1 VRLYNS
7 SCCYALKIRK
17 LNEYGCPYVFVPA
30 PCIPHP
36 ASFRM
41 KLRVGIVGLGQAWET
56 RHAPALRAL
65 ADRFEVRAFCDP
77 VAHRAAEIAHRWPA
91 RTCDG
96 FRALAS
102 SADID
107 AVLLLSARWYG
118 ALPIFAACDAG
129 KAIYCSAA
137 LDLETHEA
145 SEVRRRVQE
154 AGVAFMAEFPCRLA
168 PATLRLKELM
178 ATRLGLPRL
187 LFCNRRVTSKPENG
201 RSHNISDMR
210 QLTEMVDW
218 CRDIVGIEAT
228 SVVGASHT
236 SAPRGAAERHE
247 AGPSDYLVMTLDFS
261 PQGEVGTGPVAQ
273 IACGSYVAPQWH
285 EAAAFRRPADLQVVC
300 QRGIAFLD
308 LPHTLVW
315 FDDAGQHSELLDH
328 DRPVGE
334 QLFMHFHRHVGS
346 LVLKTSSLEDAY
358 RALAIV
364 NKAQESYSQGCRLE
378 IE

>member
-1 VRLYNS
+1 
-7 SCCYALKIRK
+7 
-17 LNEYGCPYVFVPA
+17 
-30 PCIPHP
+30 
-36 ASFRM
+36 M

-77 VAHRAAEIAHRWPA
+77 VAHRAAEIAARWPA

-107 AVLLLSARWYG
+107 ALLLLSSRWYG
-118 ALPIFAACDAG
+118 ALPILAACQAG

-137 LDLETHEA
+137 LDLDTSA
-145 SEVRRRVQE
+145 ADEVRTRVRE

-168 PATLRLKELM
+168 PATLRLKELI

-187 LFCNRRVTSKPENG
+187 LFCNRRFTSRPD
-201 RSHNISDMR
+201 RTQSYYTSDMR
-210 QLTEMVDW
+210 QLIEMVDW
-218 CRDIVGIEAT
+218 CRDIVGSEAT
-228 SVVGASHT
+228 SVVGAAHA
-236 SAPRGAAERHE
+236 SAPLGSAARHE
-247 AGPSDYLVMTLDFS
+247 TAPKDYLVMALDFS
-261 PQGEVGTGPVAQ
+261 PPGEVGTGPVAQ
-273 IACGSYVAPQWH
+273 IACGSYVSPECH

-315 FDDAGQHSELLDH
+315 FDEAGQHSELLDH

-334 QLFMHFHRHVGS
+334 QLFLHFHRHVNS

-364 NKAQESYSQGCRLE
+364 NKAQESYARGCRLE
-378 IE
+378 LE

>member
-1 VRLYNS
+1 
-7 SCCYALKIRK
+7 
-17 LNEYGCPYVFVPA
+17 
-30 PCIPHP
+30 
-36 ASFRM
+36 M
-41 KLRVGIVGLGQAWET
+41 KLRVGVVGLGQAWET

-77 VAHRAAEIAHRWPA
+77 VAHRASEIAHRWPA
-91 RTCDG
+91 RMCDG

-102 SADID
+102 STDID

-118 ALPIFAACDAG
+118 ALPILAACDAG

-137 LDLETHEA
+137 LDLDTHEA
-145 SEVRRRVQE
+145 DEVRRRVRE

-168 PATLRLKELM
+168 PATIRLKELM

-187 LFCNRRVTSKPENG
+187 LFCNRRSTSG
-201 RSHNISDMR
+201 RPDNSRSFYTSDMR
-210 QLTEMVDW
+210 QLIEMVDW
-218 CRDIVGIEAT
+218 CRDVVGIEAT
-228 SVVGASHT
+228 SVVGAAHS

-247 AGPSDYLVMTLDFS
+247 SGPKDYLVMTLDFS
-261 PQGEVGTGPVAQ
+261 PKGEVGTGPVAQ
-273 IACGSYVAPQWH
+273 IACGSYVSQQWH

-315 FDDAGQHSELLDH
+315 FDEAGQHSELLDH

-334 QLFMHFHRHVGS
+334 ALFLHFHRHVGS

-364 NKAQESYSQGCRLE
+364 NQAQESYSQGCRLD

>member
-1 VRLYNS
+1 
-7 SCCYALKIRK
+7 
-17 LNEYGCPYVFVPA
+17 
-30 PCIPHP
+30 
-36 ASFRM
+36 M
-41 KLRVGIVGLGQAWET
+41 KLRVGVVGLGQAWET

-77 VAHRAAEIAHRWPA
+77 VAHRAAEIAQRWPA
-91 RTCDG
+91 RMCDG

-137 LDLETHEA
+137 LDLDTSA
-145 SEVRRRVQE
+145 ADEVRRRVHE
-154 AGVAFMAEFPCRLA
+154 AGVAFMAEFVCRLA

-187 LFCNRRVTSKPENG
+187 LFCNRRFTSHRDNG
-201 RSHNISDMR
+201 HSHYTSDMR
-210 QLTEMVDW
+210 QLIEMVDW
-218 CRDIVGIEAT
+218 CRDIVGSEAT
-228 SVVGASHT
+228 SVVGAAHT
-236 SAPRGAAERHE
+236 SAPLGSAVRHE
-247 AGPSDYLVMTLDFS
+247 TGPKDYLVMTLDFS
-261 PQGEVGTGPVAQ
+261 PASEVGTGPVAQ
-273 IACGSYVAPQWH
+273 IACGSYVAPERR

-315 FDDAGQHSELLDH
+315 FDEAGQHSELLEH

-334 QLFMHFHRHVGS
+334 QLFMHFHRHVNS

-364 NKAQESYSQGCRLE
+364 NKAQESYAKGCRLALE
-378 IE
+378 

>member
-1 VRLYNS
+1 
-7 SCCYALKIRK
+7 
-17 LNEYGCPYVFVPA
+17 
-30 PCIPHP
+30 
-36 ASFRM
+36 M
-41 KLRVGIVGLGQAWET
+41 
-56 RHAPALRAL
+56 
-65 ADRFEVRAFCDP
+65 
-77 VAHRAAEIAHRWPA
+77 
-91 RTCDG
+91 
-96 FRALAS
+96 
-102 SADID
+102 
-107 AVLLLSARWYG
+107 LLLSARWYG

-137 LDLETHEA
+137 LDLETSEA
-145 SEVRRRVQE
+145 DEVRRRVRG

-187 LFCNRRVTSKPENG
+187 LFCNRRFTSQPEPG
-201 RSHNISDMR
+201 RSFYTTDMR

-218 CRDIVGIEAT
+218 CRDVIGVEAS
-228 SVVGASHT
+228 SVVGASHS

-247 AGPSDYLVMTLDFS
+247 RGPNDYLVMTLDFS
-261 PQGEVGTGPVAQ
+261 PQGEIGTGPVAQ
-273 IACGSYVAPQWH
+273 IACGSYVAPQWR

-308 LPHTLVW
+308 LPHTLTW
-315 FDDAGQHSELLDH
+315 FDEAGQHAEMLDH

-334 QLFMHFHRHVGS
+334 QLLMHFHRHVGS

-364 NKAQESYSQGCRLE
+364 NRAQESYAQGCRLE
-378 IE
+378 LE

>member
-1 VRLYNS
+1 
-7 SCCYALKIRK
+7 
-17 LNEYGCPYVFVPA
+17 
-30 PCIPHP
+30 
-36 ASFRM
+36 M
-41 KLRVGIVGLGQAWET
+41 KLRVGVIGLGQAWES

-77 VAHRAAEIAHRWPA
+77 VAHRAAEIANRWPA

-102 SADID
+102 SPDID

-118 ALPIFAACDAG
+118 ELPIFAACDAG

-137 LDLETHEA
+137 LDLDTQA
-145 SEVRRRVQE
+145 ADEVRRRVSD
-154 AGVAFMAEFPCRLA
+154 AGIAFMAEFPCRLA

-187 LFCNRRVTSKPENG
+187 MFCNRRFTNRPENG
-201 RSHNISDMR
+201 QSFYTSDMR
-210 QLTEMVDW
+210 QLIEMVDW
-218 CRDIVGIEAT
+218 CRDVVGSEAT
-228 SVVGASHT
+228 SVVGASHS

-247 AGPSDYLVMTLDFS
+247 ALPKDYLLLTLDFS
-261 PQGEVGTGPVAQ
+261 AHGEIGTGPVAQ
-273 IACGSYVAPQWH
+273 IACGSYVSTKWH

-315 FDDAGQHSELLDH
+315 FDEAGQHSELLDH

-334 QLFMHFHRHVGS
+334 QLFLHFHRQVGS

-364 NKAQESYSQGCRLE
+364 NKAQESYAQGCRLE
-378 IE
+378 LD

>member
-1 VRLYNS
+1 
-7 SCCYALKIRK
+7 
-17 LNEYGCPYVFVPA
+17 
-30 PCIPHP
+30 
-36 ASFRM
+36 M
-41 KLRVGIVGLGQAWET
+41 KLRVGVVGLGQNWET

-77 VAHRAAEIAHRWPA
+77 VAHRAAEIAQRWPA

-96 FRALAS
+96 FRSLAS
-102 SADID
+102 STDID

-118 ALPIFAACDAG
+118 ALPIFAACEAG

-145 SEVRRRVQE
+145 DEVRRRVRE

-187 LFCNRRVTSKPENG
+187 LFCNRRFTSQPDNG
-201 RSHNISDMR
+201 PSYNTNDMR

-218 CRDIVGIEAT
+218 CRDVIGTEAS
-228 SVVGASHT
+228 SVVGASHS
-236 SAPRGAAERHE
+236 SAPCGAAERHE
-247 AGPSDYLVMTLDFS
+247 IGPNDYQVMTLDFS
-261 PQGEVGTGPVAQ
+261 PAGEIGTGPVAQ
-273 IACGSYVAPQWH
+273 IACGSYVAPQWR

-308 LPHTLVW
+308 LPHTLTW
-315 FDDAGQHSELLDH
+315 FDEAGQHAELLDH

-364 NKAQESYSQGCRLE
+364 NRAQESYAQGCRLNLE
-378 IE
+378 

>member
-1 VRLYNS
+1 
-7 SCCYALKIRK
+7 
-17 LNEYGCPYVFVPA
+17 
-30 PCIPHP
+30 
-36 ASFRM
+36 M
-41 KLRVGIVGLGQAWET
+41 KLRVGIVGLGQAWES
-56 RHAPALRAL
+56 RHGPALRAL
-65 ADRFEVRAFCDP
+65 ADRFDVRAFCDP
-77 VAHRAAEIAHRWPA
+77 VAHRAAEIASRWPA

-107 AVLLLSARWYG
+107 AVLLLSARWFG

-137 LDLETHEA
+137 LDLDTTA
-145 SEVRRRVQE
+145 AAEVRRRVRD

-187 LFCNRRVTSKPENG
+187 LFCNRRSTTSKPENG
-201 RSHNISDMR
+201 RSSYTSDMR
-210 QLTEMVDW
+210 QLIEMVDW
-218 CRDIVGIEAT
+218 CRDIVGGEAT
-228 SVVGASHT
+228 SVVGAAHT
-236 SAPRGAAERHE
+236 SATLGCADRHE
-247 AGPSDYLVMTLDFS
+247 SSPDYLVMAIDFS
-261 PQGEVGTGPVAQ
+261 PPGEVGTGPVAQ
-273 IACGSYVAPQWH
+273 IACGSYVAPKWH

-300 QRGIAFLD
+300 QHGIAFLD

-315 FDDAGQHSELLDH
+315 FDEAGQHSEVLDH

-334 QLFMHFHRHVGS
+334 QLFLHFHRHVNS
-346 LVLKTSSLEDAY
+346 LVLKTSSLDDAY

-364 NKAQESYSQGCRLE
+364 NKAQESYAKGCRLE
-378 IE
+378 LD

>member
-1 VRLYNS
+1 
-7 SCCYALKIRK
+7 
-17 LNEYGCPYVFVPA
+17 
-30 PCIPHP
+30 
-36 ASFRM
+36 M
-41 KLRVGIVGLGQAWET
+41 KLRVGVVGVGQAWET

-77 VAHRAAEIAHRWPA
+77 VAHRAAEIAQRWPA

-102 SADID
+102 SPDID
-107 AVLLLSARWYG
+107 ALLLLSARWYG

-137 LDLETHEA
+137 LDLDTSA
-145 SEVRRRVQE
+145 AAEVRHRVQQ

-168 PATLRLKELM
+168 PATLRLKELI

-187 LFCNRRVTSKPENG
+187 LFCNRRFTSRAEDG
-201 RSHNISDMR
+201 RSFYTADMR
-210 QLTEMVDW
+210 QLIEMVDW
-218 CRDIVGIEAT
+218 CRDVVGSEAT
-228 SVVGASHT
+228 SVVGAAHA
-236 SAPRGAAERHE
+236 SAPLGCAERHE
-247 AGPSDYLVMTLDFS
+247 AAPKDYLVMTLDFA
-261 PQGEVGTGPVAQ
+261 PQGDVGKGPVAQ

-285 EAAAFRRPADLQVVC
+285 EAASFRRPADLQVVC

-315 FDDAGQHSELLDH
+315 FDEGGQHSELLDH

-334 QLFMHFHRHVGS
+334 QLFLHFHRQVNS

-364 NKAQESYSQGCRLE
+364 NKAQESYAKGCRLE
-378 IE
+378 LD

>member
-1 VRLYNS
+1 
-7 SCCYALKIRK
+7 
-17 LNEYGCPYVFVPA
+17 
-30 PCIPHP
+30 
-36 ASFRM
+36 M
-41 KLRVGIVGLGQAWET
+41 KLRVGVVGLGQAWET

-77 VAHRAAEIAHRWPA
+77 VAHRAAEVAYRWPA
-91 RTCDG
+91 RICDG
-96 FRALAS
+96 FRALAH

-107 AVLLLSARWYG
+107 AILLLSARWYG
-118 ALPIFAACDAG
+118 ALPILAACDAG

-137 LDLETHEA
+137 LDLDTSA
-145 SEVRRRVQE
+145 ADEVRRRVRA
-154 AGVAFMAEFPCRLA
+154 AGVAFMAEFPYRLA

-187 LFCNRRVTSKPENG
+187 LFCNRRSTSRQDNG
-201 RSHNISDMR
+201 HSLYTADMR
-210 QLTEMVDW
+210 QLIEMVDW
-218 CRDIVGIEAT
+218 CRDIVGTEAT
-228 SVVGASHT
+228 SVVGAAHS

-247 AGPSDYLVMTLDFS
+247 SGPKDYLMMTLEFA
-261 PQGEVGTGPVAQ
+261 PAGEVGTGPVAQ
-273 IACGSYVAPQWH
+273 IACGSYVSPQWH

-315 FDDAGQHSELLDH
+315 FDEAGQHSELLDH
-328 DRPVGE
+328 DRPAGE
-334 QLFMHFHRHVGS
+334 QLFMHFHRHVSS

-364 NKAQESYSQGCRLE
+364 NKAQESYAQGCRLE
-378 IE
+378 LD

>member
-1 VRLYNS
+1 
-7 SCCYALKIRK
+7 
-17 LNEYGCPYVFVPA
+17 
-30 PCIPHP
+30 
-36 ASFRM
+36 M
-41 KLRVGIVGLGQAWET
+41 KLRVGVVGLGQAWES

-77 VAHRAAEIAHRWPA
+77 IAHRAAEIAQRWPA

-96 FRALAS
+96 FRALAFS
-102 SADID
+102 GDID

-118 ALPIFAACDAG
+118 ALPILAACDAG

-137 LDLETHEA
+137 LDLETHQA
-145 SEVRRRVQE
+145 DEVRRRVRE

-178 ATRLGLPRL
+178 ATRLGPPRL
-187 LFCNRRVTSKPENG
+187 LFCNRRFTARAENS
-201 RSHNISDMR
+201 RTYTSDMR

-218 CRDIVGIEAT
+218 CRDVVGGEPS
-228 SVVGASHT
+228 SVVGAAHA
-236 SAPRGAAERHE
+236 SAPLGCAERHE
-247 AGPSDYLVMTLDFS
+247 AAPKDYLVMTLDFS
-261 PQGEVGTGPVAQ
+261 PPGEIGTGPVAQ

-315 FDDAGQHSELLDH
+315 FDEAGQHSELLDH

-334 QLFMHFHRHVGS
+334 QLFLHFHRQVSS
-346 LVLKTSSLEDAY
+346 LVLKTASLEDAY
-358 RALAIV
+358 RALATV
-364 NKAQESYSQGCRLE
+364 NKAQESYAKGCRLSLD
-378 IE
+378 